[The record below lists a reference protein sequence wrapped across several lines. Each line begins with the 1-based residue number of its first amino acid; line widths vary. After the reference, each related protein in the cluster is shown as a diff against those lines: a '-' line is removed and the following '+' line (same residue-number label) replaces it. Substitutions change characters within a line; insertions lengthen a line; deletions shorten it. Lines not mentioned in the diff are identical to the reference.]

1 MLRGHSLHSDGS
13 LWAFPFPFV
22 AVSHTGCS
30 KSQLGFFLRVF
41 NSSHTCVSFIFF
53 PYSKLPTF
61 KGVCAFKIFP
71 NSSFL
76 LASLSTPTPM
86 LNPPVSSHQALVYIK
101 QTLKLFLFQHF
112 TEAFTFKIKALNP
125 MNISCRTCLS
135 SHLSDRWN
143 KQEETCNKLTKYKPD
158 TTYEEGQ
165 AYDCRMSEN
174 VLEDL
179 KFSFCFTFLNLFSQC
194 CSVPS
199 FPANVRLLSES
210 VSTSCVP
217 S

>member
-1 MLRGHSLHSDGS
+1 MSRKISIHLWHWSCELVRILALLKALSARFFCSLPHRIVMLRGQSLHSDGS

-22 AVSHTGCS
+22 TVSHTGCS

-76 LASLSTPTPM
+76 LASLPTPTPM

-135 SHLSDRWN
+135 SHLSDR
-143 KQEETCNKLTKYKPD
+143 
-158 TTYEEGQ
+158 
-165 AYDCRMSEN
+165 
-174 VLEDL
+174 
-179 KFSFCFTFLNLFSQC
+179 
-194 CSVPS
+194 
-199 FPANVRLLSES
+199 
-210 VSTSCVP
+210 
-217 S
+217 